1 MSFAPDY
8 VQQRIA
14 AEAASDARAAFI
26 RQTYGHLAGAILA
39 FILVET
45 ALVKLVPQE
54 MIMGMLS
61 GMSWLLVLGAFMV
74 VSFVANRWAHS
85 DTSRG
90 MQYLGLAAYV
100 VAEAVIF
107 LPLLYLALK
116 LTGDTEII
124 FKAGILT
131 LTVFGGLTAVT
142 FFTGNDFSYLRT
154 FLTLG
159 TFVAFGVLVVSMFIG
174 TGIGLWFSFAMVG
187 LSCCFILYE
196 TSNVLH
202 YYRTDQYVAASLTLF
217 ASIALLFWYIL
228 QIMLSSS
235 SRN

>member
-26 RQTYGHLAGAILA
+26 RRTYGHLAGAILA

-74 VSFVANRWAHS
+74 VSFVANRWARS

-107 LPLLYLALK
+107 LPLLYLAANFAG
-116 LTGDTEII
+116 GDVIS
-124 FKAGILT
+124 KAGILT

-142 FFTGNDFSYLRT
+142 FITRNDFSYLRT

-159 TFVAFGVLVVSMFIG
+159 TFVAFGVIVVSLFMG
-174 TGIGLWFSFAMVG
+174 TGLGLWFSFAMVG

-228 QIMLSSS
+228 QIMMSS
-235 SRN
+235 SRD